1 MALLGIHASIAGG
14 ISNAIDEGV
23 FLGCEALQ
31 IFTTNQRQWKV
42 KELSDEE
49 TENFIKKLEKS
60 KIKKIY
66 SHASYLINLAS
77 AKKEQHKKS
86 VKAFLEEVKRSS
98 KLNLNGII
106 FHPGNFAGQKEK
118 VALKIAAETI
128 NKIIEESLFFKGKFI
143 IELTASAVGKNF
155 EQVKFILEKIEQK
168 NKIGICIDTAHIFEA
183 GYDIKNEYEKI
194 LKLFDRMI
202 GLKYI
207 EVFHLNDSKT
217 PFASKV
223 DRHIHI
229 GYGYIGKEFFKK
241 LLSDKR
247 FKDKAMILETP
258 KEKGWDKK
266 NLNLLKKLAKK

>member
-1 MALLGIHASIAGG
+1 MALLGIHASISGG
-14 ISNAIDEGV
+14 VSFAIDEGV

-31 IFTTNQRQWKV
+31 IFTANQRQWHA
-42 KELSDEE
+42 KEIRDEE
-49 TENFIKKLEKS
+49 AENFIRKWKKS

-66 SHASYLINLAS
+66 SHTSYLINLAS
-77 AKKEQHKKS
+77 AKKVQHKKS
-86 VKAFLEEVKRSS
+86 IQAFLEEVKRSS

-106 FHPGNFAGQKEK
+106 FHPGNFAGQKEEIS
-118 VALKIAAETI
+118 LKITADSI

-143 IELTASAVGKNF
+143 IELTANAIAKNF
-155 EQVKFILEKIEQK
+155 EQVKFIIEKIKYK

-183 GYDIKNEYEKI
+183 GYDIRNDYEKVFE
-194 LKLFDRMI
+194 LFDSII

-207 EVFHLNDSKT
+207 EVFHINDSKT

-241 LLSDKR
+241 IVRDKR

-266 NLNLLKKLAKK
+266 NLQFLRKLIK